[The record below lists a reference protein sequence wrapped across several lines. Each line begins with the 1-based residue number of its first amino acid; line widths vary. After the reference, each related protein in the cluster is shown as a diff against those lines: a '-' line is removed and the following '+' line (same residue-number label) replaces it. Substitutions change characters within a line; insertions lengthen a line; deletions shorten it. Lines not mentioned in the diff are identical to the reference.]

1 MSNSVISLALSVIEV
16 GAGLQLNGSTLS
28 VIPNTD
34 IANSVTAAAGS
45 TLTLAGNNGNGASI
59 VLGLTSIITLT
70 GALQGLQLRINN
82 QANGYTLTQTDAYVG
97 YTGTGGHTFT
107 LPAISASTS
116 RVFLIKNRGTG
127 TLTIGRTGADELFTT
142 VAATSFSLVPGEGAM
157 VVCDGSYWV
166 ITLMVSGVIT
176 A

>member
-1 MSNSVISLALSVIEV
+1 MSSVISLALSTIEI

-28 VIPNTD
+28 VIPSTD
-34 IANSVTAAAGS
+34 ITNNVTAAAGS
-45 TLTLAGNNGNGASI
+45 TLTLAGNNGSGATV

-82 QANGYTLTQTDAYVG
+82 QPNGYTLTQTDAYVG

-107 LPAISASTS
+107 LPAVSASTS

-142 VAATSFSLVPGEGAM
+142 VAATSFSLVAGEGAM
-157 VVCDGSYWV
+157 VVCDGTYWV